1 MKNENHGGGEGATGN
16 AGLPAIQLL
25 NDAPEP
31 AGGLMSRNNSQYN
44 NSDYGLH
51 LYNSG

>member
-1 MKNENHGGGEGATGN
+1 MKITAEGETGN

-25 NDAPEP
+25 NDVFV
-31 AGGLMSRNNSQYN
+31 SRRRIYLFKKKKLYN